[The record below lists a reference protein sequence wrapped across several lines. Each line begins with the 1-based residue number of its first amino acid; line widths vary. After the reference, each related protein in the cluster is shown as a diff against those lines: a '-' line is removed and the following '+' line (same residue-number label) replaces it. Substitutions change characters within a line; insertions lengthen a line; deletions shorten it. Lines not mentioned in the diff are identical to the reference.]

1 MKTSRRALILIDLQY
16 DFMPGGA
23 LAVARGDEVVAVA
36 NRLMRSHDLVVAT
49 QDWHPA
55 DHKSFASQHEGKEVG
70 EVIDLDGLPQV
81 MWPDHCVQGT
91 RGARIVEELD
101 TRQIAAIFRK
111 GMDPEIDSY
120 SGFYDNGHR
129 RSTGMAGHLREL
141 GVETLDVMGL
151 ATDYCVKYTVL
162 DALEEGFAVNLV
174 LEGCRGVGLG
184 PTDIEQAIEQM
195 RDAGASI
202 VK

>member
-162 DALEEGFAVNLV
+162 NALEEGFAVNLV